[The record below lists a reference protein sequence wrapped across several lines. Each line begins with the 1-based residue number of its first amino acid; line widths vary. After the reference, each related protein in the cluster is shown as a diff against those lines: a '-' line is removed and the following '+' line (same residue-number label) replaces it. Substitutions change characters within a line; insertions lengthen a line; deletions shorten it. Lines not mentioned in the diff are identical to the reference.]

1 MSAFDIV
8 LLIIIG
14 GFGTAGFMFG
24 FIHTFG
30 SLLGT
35 VFGVYLAS
43 RYYDIL
49 ADLLIGI
56 LGWGGNGIRF
66 VMFVIA
72 FLIINRLVGLLFW
85 FISKTLKLAA
95 TLMMLNIVN
104 RILGV
109 LFGIFEGVVTIG
121 IAIYFIDKYPLS
133 QKLMEMIVTSDVA
146 PYTLKVA
153 NMLLPL
159 LPKAMQVLKSS
170 VDFVEGK
177 VL

>member
-1 MSAFDIV
+1 MGAFDII
-8 LLIIIG
+8 LLVIIG
-14 GFGTAGFMFG
+14 GFGVAGFMFG

>member
-1 MSAFDIV
+1 MNVFDII

-14 GFGTAGFMFG
+14 GFGVAGFIFG

-43 RYYDIL
+43 RYYGIL
-49 ADLLIGI
+49 ADWLIEM

-66 VMFVIA
+66 IMFVIA

-85 FISKTLKLAA
+85 FFSKTLKLAA
-95 TLMMLNIVN
+95 TLMMLGIVN

-109 LFGIFEGVVTIG
+109 LFGVFEGVVTVG
-121 IAIYFIDKYPLS
+121 IAVYFIDKYPLS
-133 QKLMEMIVTSDVA
+133 QKLMEMVAASEVA
-146 PYTLKVA
+146 PLTLKVA

-159 LPKAMQVLKSS
+159 LPQAMQMLKSS

-177 VL
+177 IL

>member
-1 MSAFDIV
+1 MGAFDII

-14 GFGTAGFMFG
+14 GFGVAGFMFG

-56 LGWGGNGIRF
+56 LGWGGNGLRF
-66 VMFVIA
+66 VMFVVA

-85 FISKTLKLAA
+85 FMSKTLKLAA

-109 LFGIFEGVVTIG
+109 LFGVFEGVVTVG

-133 QKLMEMIVTSDVA
+133 QKLMEMIANSDVA
-146 PYTLKVA
+146 PHALKVA
-153 NMLLPL
+153 NILLPL
-159 LPKAMQVLKSS
+159 IPKAIQTLKSS

-177 VL
+177 LL

>member
-8 LLIIIG
+8 LLVIIG
-14 GFGTAGFMFG
+14 GFGVAGFLFG

-35 VFGVYLAS
+35 IFGVYLAS
-43 RYYDIL
+43 RYYAPV
-49 ADLLIGI
+49 ADWLIGI

-85 FISKTLKLAA
+85 FVSKTLKLAA

-109 LFGIFEGVVTIG
+109 LFGVFEGVVTIG

-133 QKLMEMIVTSDVA
+133 QKLMEMIAASDVA
-146 PYTLKVA
+146 PYALKVA
-153 NMLLPL
+153 NILLPL
-159 LPKAMQVLKSS
+159 LPKAMQMLKSS

-177 VL
+177 IL

>member
-1 MSAFDIV
+1 MSAFDII

-14 GFGTAGFMFG
+14 GFGVAGFIFG

-35 VFGVYLAS
+35 IFGVYIAS
-43 RYYDIL
+43 RYYGIV
-49 ADLLIGI
+49 ADWLINM

-66 VMFVIA
+66 IMFVVA
-72 FLIINRLVGLLFW
+72 FLIINRLVGLLFL
-85 FISKTLKLAA
+85 FLSKTIKLAA
-95 TLMMLNIVN
+95 ALMMLTIVN

-109 LFGIFEGVVTIG
+109 LFGVFEGVVTIG
-121 IAIYFIDKYPLS
+121 IAIYFIDKFPLS
-133 QKLMEMIVTSDVA
+133 QKLMEMIATSDVA
-146 PYTLKVA
+146 PHTLKVA

-159 LPKAMQVLKSS
+159 IPHGMRLLKSS
-170 VDFVEGK
+170 VDFVEGV